1 MLVHESKGLGLRS
14 GRGESSPLL
23 CIPSPWEGNRSI
35 EDTTESGAM
44 EPAKVELTRYGIV
57 V

>member
-23 CIPSPWEGNRSI
+23 CIPSPGEGNRSI

-44 EPAKVELTRYGIV
+44 EPAKLELTRYGIV